1 MTTADEIR
9 SYFRE
14 QFNTKKTVPSTHAL
28 IRKFAPYDP
37 RQIRKIIAALKNEM
51 GIIQN
56 DPTKEGPRVRAE
68 LGIDSGWI
76 EVTGFNVI
84 SPEQALEMAKI
95 DTEKWEISKVVT
107 NSWQTT
113 LNIKSAT
120 GSYEKQVTNHQIK
133 VIVTPKI
140 PNPLVESLKSLIAD
154 IPKWKSPERLVRR
167 VPSGDYALEVANFD
181 AHMGKYAWNKETG
194 MGDYDVK
201 IGSETILNATVKNLN
216 YASSFPISRV
226 FYVLGQDLLHVENV
240 MGQTPMGGNKLDV
253 DCRLPKIYQVT
264 KETVLKSIRL
274 CLEVA
279 PVTVIWI
286 PGNHDYHIS
295 YYLADVVKEHFRL
308 DKNVFVDEGE
318 ERRKAFLWG
327 NLMVGFTHD
336 ASTRQGAIIN
346 TLPQFWPEMW
356 AQSKYREWHV
366 GHKHKKEET
375 KYSPTKTVGGVII
388 RQIPALSPI
397 DFWHYENNFVDAVPA
412 GEAMVWSKDS
422 GIVAHFTA
430 NVDH

>member
-1 MTTADEIR
+1 MATANEIR

-14 QFNTKKTVPSTHAL
+14 QFNTKKIIPSTNAL

-37 RQIRKIIAALKNEM
+37 REIRKIIAVLKNEM

-56 DPTKEGPRVRAE
+56 DPSKEGHRVRAE
-68 LGIDSGWI
+68 LGVDSGWI

-84 SPEQALEMAKI
+84 SPEQALEMAKVDI
-95 DTEKWEISKVVT
+95 EKWKISKVVT

-133 VIVTPKI
+133 VIVAPKI
-140 PNPLVESLKSLIAD
+140 PNPFVESLKGLIAD

-167 VPSGDYALEVANFD
+167 VPCGDFALEVANFD

-308 DKNVFVDEGE
+308 DKNVLVDEGE

-336 ASTRQGAIIN
+336 ASTRQGSMVN

-412 GEAMVWSKDS
+412 GEAMVWSKDA